1 MLGIGARTV
10 NERPD
15 VYQSPRR
22 IIKWHPID
30 RTVAF
35 GAAAL
40 KLSQG
45 RKLKV
50 KNGSVD
56 LPDEVPVMP
65 LPGAVLFPH
74 ALLPLYIFE
83 PRYREM
89 LEHAL
94 QRDRMFSVTLIKPSC
109 PEWHAPEDFFQFATV
124 GLIRACVGRGDGTSD
139 LVLQGLHRVRF
150 SSFQQETPFPIARI
164 DIVESTNS
172 ATVESE
178 ALGEKVL
185 ELYRKLKRAE
195 RRLPPKVDR
204 HLAQLGDLEMLADLV
219 ASTFVDDPL
228 RRQRMLEEAS
238 LNPRLRL
245 LITYLQDE
253 IGSAAI

>member
-1 MLGIGARTV
+1 M
-10 NERPD
+10 
-15 VYQSPRR
+15 
-22 IIKWHPID
+22 
-30 RTVAF
+30 
-35 GAAAL
+35 
-40 KLSQG
+40 
-45 RKLKV
+45 

-83 PRYREM
+83 PRYRDM

-94 QRDRMFSVTLIKPSC
+94 QHDRMFSVALIKPSC
-109 PEWHAPEDFFQFATV
+109 PEWHAPEDFFHFATV
-124 GLIRACVGRGDGTSD
+124 GLIRACVGRDDGTSN

-164 DIVESTNS
+164 DIIESRNDT
-172 ATVESE
+172 ATVETE

-204 HLAQLGDLEMLADLV
+204 YLAQLGDLEMLADLV

-228 RRQRMLEEAS
+228 RRQRMLEESS
-238 LNPRLRL
+238 LNQRLRL

-253 IGSAAI
+253 IGSATI

>member
-1 MLGIGARTV
+1 M
-10 NERPD
+10 
-15 VYQSPRR
+15 
-22 IIKWHPID
+22 
-30 RTVAF
+30 
-35 GAAAL
+35 
-40 KLSQG
+40 
-45 RKLKV
+45 
-50 KNGSVD
+50 KNGAVD

-83 PRYREM
+83 NRYRDM

-124 GLIRACVGRGDGTSD
+124 GLIRACVDRGDGTSN

-164 DIVESTNS
+164 DIIESRNDT
-172 ATVESE
+172 ATIETE

-204 HLAQLGDLEMLADLV
+204 YLAELGDLEMLGDLV
-219 ASTFVDDPL
+219 ASTFVDEPL

-238 LNPRLRL
+238 LNQRLRL

-253 IGSAAI
+253 IGSAAV

>member
-1 MLGIGARTV
+1 MNNG
-10 NERPD
+10 D
-15 VYQSPRR
+15 VS
-22 IIKWHPID
+22 
-30 RTVAF
+30 
-35 GAAAL
+35 
-40 KLSQG
+40 
-45 RKLKV
+45 
-50 KNGSVD
+50 

-94 QRDRMFSVTLIKPSC
+94 RRDRMFSVALIKPSC
-109 PEWHAPEDFFQFATV
+109 PEWQAREDFFHFATV
-124 GLIRACVGRGDGTSD
+124 GLIRACVGRGDGTSN

-150 SSFQQETPFPIARI
+150 TSFEQETPFPVAKI
-164 DIVESTNS
+164 DLVESSDDT
-172 ATVESE
+172 TVETE

-195 RRLPPKVDR
+195 RQLPPKVDR
-204 HLAQLGDLEMLADLV
+204 YLEQLGDLEMLADLV

-228 RRQRMLEEAS
+228 RRQKMLEEQS
-238 LNPRLRL
+238 VNQRLRL
-245 LITYLQDE
+245 LITFLQDE
-253 IGSAAI
+253 IGSAAA